1 MQETVTISKSEYERL
16 LKAEAF
22 LNALEAAGVDNWSG
36 YDFACEMFNE
46 EEEAYGE

>member
-22 LNALEAAGVDNWSG
+22 LEALEEAGVAYWNG
-36 YDFACEMFNE
+36 YI
-46 EEEAYGE
+46 EAWEKLR